1 ETYYPLLEDGE
12 LLTSEPMQ
20 NIGDEPLFLNFD
32 EQDYLKRLTKEI
44 EDVPDE
50 IFNLISEITWNPT
63 EKNKYKITLYM
74 NDGFVVTTTIRNFA
88 SKMKEYAAI
97 LSQLET
103 EQGVHH
109 KEVGTSL

>member
-1 ETYYPLLEDGE
+1 
-12 LLTSEPMQ
+12 
-20 NIGDEPLFLNFD
+20 GDEPLFLNFD

-74 NDGFVVTTTIRNFA
+74 NDGFVVKTTIRNFA
-88 SKMKEYAAI
+88 SKMKNYPAVI
-97 LSQLET
+97 SQLYDEK
-103 EQGVHH
+103 GVIIV
-109 KEVGTSL
+109 EVGIYFDNFTD